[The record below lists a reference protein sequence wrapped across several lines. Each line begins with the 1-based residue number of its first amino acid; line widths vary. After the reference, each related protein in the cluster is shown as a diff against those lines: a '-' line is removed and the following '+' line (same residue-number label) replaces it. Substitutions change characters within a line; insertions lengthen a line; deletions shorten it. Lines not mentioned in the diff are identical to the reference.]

1 MKISKVVSQT
11 KEYNRLQGLIT
22 NIEFAIKNIGKP
34 KEDPT
39 EYIVGTTTLSGY
51 NVGTT
56 TLSGYNVGT
65 ITNTKTVDVY
75 LNSGV
80 TELISDDLKSSLK
93 VKLIVLK
100 TQQEMLEV

>member
-1 MKISKVVSQT
+1 MKISKVISQT
-11 KEYNRLQGLIT
+11 KEYERLQGLIT
-22 NIEFAIKNIGKP
+22 NIEFAIENIGKP

-51 NVGTT
+51 NVGTI
-56 TLSGYNVGT
+56 S
-65 ITNTKTVDVY
+65 NTKTVDVY

-80 TELISDDLKSSLK
+80 TELISDDLKSFLK

-100 TQQEMLEV
+100 AQQEMLEV